1 MISTGVLVATLI
13 FLSQAFHSQ
22 AQAGLEKIK
31 TEKSSRKDAGTST
44 TYINASSEAVPQ
56 TTSVDIDDKAS
67 FSLSEVKRIIR
78 EEKWISFDRPIFTEF
93 FKTLFR
99 VVIAPNA
106 P

>member
-1 MISTGVLVATLI
+1 MISTGVLVAALI

-31 TEKSSRKDAGTST
+31 TEKSSKKDTSSST
-44 TYINASSEAVPQ
+44 AYLNASSEAVPQ
-56 TTSVDIDDKAS
+56 TTSVDIDEKEGFFLADITK
-67 FSLSEVKRIIR
+67 IIR
-78 EEKWISFDRPIFTEF
+78 EEKWVSSTRPVLTKF
-93 FKTLFR
+93 FRTLFR